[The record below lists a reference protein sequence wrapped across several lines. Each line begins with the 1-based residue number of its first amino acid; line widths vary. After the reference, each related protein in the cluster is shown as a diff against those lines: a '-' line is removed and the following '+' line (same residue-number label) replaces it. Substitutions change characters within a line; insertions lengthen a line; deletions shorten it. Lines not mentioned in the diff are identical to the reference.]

1 MDSSVM
7 ELVGL
12 IIGFCLTL
20 MIFSYVIGDNF
31 LFRIALAVFIGV
43 ASGYAAVLIVYNVI
57 WYQLAVPLLT
67 APMDNL
73 ILTVPALLL
82 GIWLLSKSSKRL
94 ARLGNPVL
102 AFLVGV
108 GAATAV
114 GGAIFGTILPQVNM
128 SFNLLNLQTAPG
140 DGTGLAG
147 WFLKSLLVLVGMLVT
162 LAYFHFGIRP
172 QGEGSLPQRA
182 PWIENFVVPAGQAFI
197 AITFGVL
204 FAGVYMAALGAL
216 IDRVRFVWE
225 FILRFL
231 PL

>member
-1 MDSSVM
+1 
-7 ELVGL
+7 
-12 IIGFCLTL
+12 
-20 MIFSYVIGDNF
+20 

-43 ASGYAAVLIVYNVI
+43 ASGYAAVLIIYNVL
-57 WYQLAVPLLT
+57 WYQVAVPLLT
-67 APMDNL
+67 DPMENL
-73 ILTVPALLL
+73 VLIIPALLL
-82 GIWLLSKSSKRL
+82 GIWLLSKSSRRL

-114 GGAIFGTILPQVNM
+114 GGAIFGTLLPQVNA
-128 SFNLLNLQTAPG
+128 SFNLLNLQTAPQ

-147 WFLKSLLVLVGMLVT
+147 WFLKSLLVLVGTLVT

-172 QGEGSLPQRA
+172 QGEGSVPQRA
-182 PWIENFVVPAGQAFI
+182 PWIENFIVPAGQAFI

-216 IDRVRFVWE
+216 IDRVRFVWD
-225 FILRFL
+225 FIIRFL